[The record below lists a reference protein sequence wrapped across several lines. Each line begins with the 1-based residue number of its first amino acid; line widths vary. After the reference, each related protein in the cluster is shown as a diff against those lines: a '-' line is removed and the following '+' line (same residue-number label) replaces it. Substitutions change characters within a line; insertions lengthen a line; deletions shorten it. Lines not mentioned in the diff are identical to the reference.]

1 MADKAK
7 EKTGFDYGP
16 IVLSAVQ
23 AGNRR
28 PESIGA
34 YALQQRPALGDEKQ
48 RDFATGIAAAL
59 KHHVEAKSVEYNN
72 DTKEYV

>member
-16 IVLSAVQ
+16 IVLSAVR
-23 AGNRR
+23 AGNRK

-34 YALQQRPALGDEKQ
+34 YALQQRPSLGDEKQ
-48 RDFATGIAAAL
+48 RDFAAGIAAAL
-59 KHHVEAKSVEYNN
+59 KEHVKAGTIEYNN